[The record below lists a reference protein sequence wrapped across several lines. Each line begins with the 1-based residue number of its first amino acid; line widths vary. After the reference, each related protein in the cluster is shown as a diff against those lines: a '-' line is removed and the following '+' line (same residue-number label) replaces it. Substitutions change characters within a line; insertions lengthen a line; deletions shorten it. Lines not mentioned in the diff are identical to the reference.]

1 MVQSGSRVRHPSVV
15 ELARKGDQRAIAAWI
30 NRLLLPYGIRAY
42 IRLPRPGYLKILV
55 EFQWDGDPEDLS
67 DEWSDRLIRFI
78 CHHICRLNSSLIEG
92 VRIAGRF
99 VGDSDILWERSI
111 RIITSANR
119 ARRQHQH
126 LRSRIRN
133 ASKRKTRLRMVR
145 SFVTSGPAIAALI
158 IGGILGYAK
167 APINQTGASAS
178 LQPKPN
184 QNQNL
189 IPPRPDTVRAAL
201 ETIPVIKHNQ
211 VANPSD
217 PSVSL
222 LFSGDVTLA
231 DHFQE
236 VIGKDYEKVFAKMD
250 EYRKADLAMVNLE
263 NPLTRSTLAMPDKQF
278 NFKADPDSVKV
289 LTSGGVDLVTIANNH
304 SMDYQAEG
312 LKETMDVLDK
322 AGIQHIG
329 AGNQLTEARRPD
341 IFDVKGQRIAYLA
354 YYGDEYGAED
364 NKAGV
369 SSIKEERIA
378 EDIKSIRDQ
387 VDWIVVNFHWGQEL
401 ATHPADWQTELG
413 RFTIDQGADLVV
425 GHHPHV
431 LQGAEIYRGRPI
443 VYSLGNFIFGGNPR
457 TDYDT
462 AVLKVALK
470 DKKMKVE
477 FLPVEVKGYQPQVV
491 SGDRGNQILQQ
502 IEQLSASFKQPMKTA
517 MVLDARTLPAAPN
530 PATPTATSTSPVDSS
545 LTNPQPSDSTG
556 VTVPTSPAQQ
566 STGFSAPPAASSSP
580 LETSPSSMPA
590 TSPME
595 PSSPSLPAG
604 NSPDAIV
611 PSTQVP
617 NPSNLPLPP
626 EPTTPDAGTTPNDLG
641 LPSTLT
647 SPADSNH
654 SADSTSTAPD
664 PATTPVPA
672 PEPALPSASQ
682 PSSSNSF
689 TNSPNR
695 TPITTP
701 TIAPS
706 SNTPSSESS
715 NSVPPTSPNSES
727 DLGEPQ
733 ASAGPQLP
741 PRSMLQPRLV
751 AVNPAPTID
760 QPSARPVSL
769 EAAVQMGVSTFY
781 PLPSYPDNATAREA
795 QAQSALRPVSS
806 SKGQNQ
812 RQPKGVATAKV
823 RQVAPEQ
830 TGEMI
835 FPDVAM
841 QGNPWW

>member
-15 ELARKGDQRAIAAWI
+15 ELARRGDQRAIAAWI
-30 NRLLLPYGIRAY
+30 NRLLLPYGMRAY

-55 EFQWDGDPEDLS
+55 EFQWDGNPEELS
-67 DEWSDRLIRFI
+67 EQWRDHLIRFV

-99 VGDSDILWERSI
+99 VGDSDIIWERSI
-111 RIITSANR
+111 RIVTPANR

-167 APINQTGASAS
+167 APIHQTGASAS
-178 LQPKPN
+178 LDPQPD
-184 QNQNL
+184 QAV

-222 LFSGDVTLA
+222 LFSGDVTLS
-231 DHFQE
+231 DHFEE

-263 NPLTRSTLAMPDKQF
+263 NPLTRSTLAMPNKQF
-278 NFKADPDSVKV
+278 NFKADPEAVKV
-289 LTSGGVDLVTIANNH
+289 LTSGGVDIVTIANNH
-304 SMDYQAEG
+304 TMDYQADG
-312 LKETMDVLDK
+312 LKETMDVLDQ

-329 AGNQLTEARRPD
+329 AGNHLPEARRPD

-354 YYGDEYGAED
+354 YYGEEYGAEA

-378 EDIKSIRDQ
+378 EDIRAIRDQ

-401 ATHPADWQTELG
+401 AEHPADWQTELG
-413 RFTIDQGADLVV
+413 RFTIDQGADLIV

-443 VYSLGNFIFGGNPR
+443 VYSLGNFIFGGNSR

-470 DKKMKVE
+470 DKQMKVE
-477 FLPVEVKGYQPQVV
+477 FLPVEVKNYQPQVV
-491 SGDRGNQILQQ
+491 QGDRGKQILQHL
-502 IEQLSASFKQPMKTA
+502 EQLSASFKQPMKSA
-517 MVLDARTLPAAPN
+517 MVLDARTFPPAPGQ
-530 PATPTATSTSPVDSS
+530 PPTATSTSPGESS
-545 LTNPQPSDSTG
+545 LPS
-556 VTVPTSPAQQ
+556 SPAIDTPATTTPTTPTP
-566 STGFSAPPAASSSP
+566 STGFSAPANPNWLDTPSLPTTSP
-580 LETSPSSMPA
+580 LEQSAPNGGSTD
-590 TSPME
+590 T
-595 PSSPSLPAG
+595 
-604 NSPDAIV
+604 IV
-611 PSTQVP
+611 PSDQAP
-617 NPSNLPLPP
+617 DPSHLPLPP
-626 EPTTPDAGTTPNDLG
+626 APGATTEQPGVESTPMLPTDSDQPASTT
-641 LPSTLT
+641 S
-647 SPADSNH
+647 SS
-654 SADSTSTAPD
+654 PD

-672 PEPALPSASQ
+672 PEPQLPAFAQ
-682 PSSSNSF
+682 PNNADSF
-689 TNSPNR
+689 TNSPNH
-695 TPITTP
+695 TPITHPTP
-701 TIAPS
+701 DS
-706 SNTPSSESS
+706 SSSTPDSGATA
-715 NSVPPTSPNSES
+715 PTSQMSPDSET
-727 DLGEPQ
+727 DLSEPQ
-733 ASAGPQLP
+733 ALAGPQLP
-741 PRSMLQPRLV
+741 PRSMLQPHAV
-751 AVNPAPTID
+751 ARVNSLPTPSQAPTPAI
-760 QPSARPVSL
+760 SL

-781 PLPSYPDNATAREA
+781 PATASVE
-795 QAQSALRPVSS
+795 QAAPDPRSAVRPAPSS
-806 SKGQNQ
+806 QPQPQ
-812 RQPKGVATAKV
+812 RQPKTVASAKGRQTVKHTA
-823 RQVAPEQ
+823 
-830 TGEMI
+830 GETL

>member
-15 ELARKGDQRAIAAWI
+15 ELARRGDQRAIAAWL
-30 NRLLLPYGIRAY
+30 NRLLLPYGMRAY

-55 EFQWDGDPEDLS
+55 EFQWAGEPDDLS
-67 DEWSDRLIRFI
+67 EQWRDHLIRFI

-99 VGDSDILWERSI
+99 VGDSDMIWDRSI
-111 RIITSANR
+111 RIVTPANR

-167 APINQTGASAS
+167 APIHQTGASAS

-211 VANPSD
+211 VVNPGD

-231 DHFQE
+231 DHFEE
-236 VIGKDYEKVFAKMD
+236 VIGKDYDKVFAKMD
-250 EYRKADLAMVNLE
+250 EYRKVDLAMVNLE
-263 NPLTRSTLAMPDKQF
+263 NPLTRSTLSMPDKQF
-278 NFKADPDSVKV
+278 NFKADPEAVKV
-289 LTSGGVDLVTIANNH
+289 LTSGGVDIVTIANNH

-312 LKETMDVLDK
+312 LKETMEVLDK

-354 YYGDEYGAED
+354 YYGEEYGAEE
-364 NKAGV
+364 NKPGI

-431 LQGAEIYRGRPI
+431 LQGAEVYRGRPI
-443 VYSLGNFIFGGNPR
+443 VYSLGNFIFGGNSR

-502 IEQLSASFKQPMKTA
+502 IEQLSASFKQPMQTA
-517 MVLDARTLPAAPN
+517 MVLDARTLPPAPGQS
-530 PATPTATSTSPVDSS
+530 TPTATSTPLDSN
-545 LTNPQPSDSTG
+545 LTNPTPTNSTE
-556 VTVPTSPAQQ
+556 VTIPTDPTQ
-566 STGFSAPPAASSSP
+566 STGFSAPSD
-580 LETSPSSMPA
+580 
-590 TSPME
+590 
-595 PSSPSLPAG
+595 SPSLLEP
-604 NSPDAIV
+604 SPTSMPGTNPMEQSMPSMPPGSPPEAIV
-611 PSTQVP
+611 PSEQAP
-617 NPSNLPLPP
+617 NPGNLPLPP
-626 EPTTPDAGTTPNDLG
+626 EPPAPNSG
-641 LPSTLT
+641 VTQEQGIPSTPT
-647 SPADSNH
+647 DPGDANH
-654 SADSTSTAPD
+654 STSSTSSSPD

-672 PEPALPSASQ
+672 PEPQLPAFSQ
-682 PSSSNSF
+682 PADSNSF

-701 TIAPS
+701 PTAPS
-706 SNTPSSESS
+706 SSTSESGLS
-715 NSVPPTSPNSES
+715 TPAAPTAPDTQS

-751 AVNPAPTID
+751 AVHPAPPTAELPA
-760 QPSARPVSL
+760 QPVSL

-781 PLPSYPDNATAREA
+781 PVRPYQAEAASSVATSPIP
-795 QAQSALRPVSS
+795 QPPITSSQSQGERPA
-806 SKGQNQ
+806 KA
-812 RQPKGVATAKV
+812 QPKQ
-823 RQVAPEQ
+823 RQVATESKRDRV
-830 TGEMI
+830 

>member
-15 ELARKGDQRAIAAWI
+15 ELARRGDQRAIAAWL
-30 NRLLLPYGIRAY
+30 NRLLLPYGMRTY

-55 EFQWDGDPEDLS
+55 EFQWDGAAEDLS
-67 DEWSDRLIRFI
+67 VQWRDRLIRFI

-99 VGDSDILWERSI
+99 VGDSEIVWDRSI
-111 RIITSANR
+111 RIVTPANR

-167 APINQTGASAS
+167 APINQTEASAS
-178 LQPKPN
+178 LQLKPN
-184 QNQNL
+184 QSS

-211 VANPSD
+211 VVNPGD

-231 DHFQE
+231 DHFE
-236 VIGKDYEKVFAKMD
+236 AVIGKDYQKVFAQME
-250 EYRKADLAMVNLE
+250 EYRQADLAMVNLE
-263 NPLTRSTLAMPDKQF
+263 NPLTRSTLAMPNKQF
-278 NFKADPDSVKV
+278 NFKAEPEAVKV
-289 LTSGGVDLVTIANNH
+289 LTSGGVDVVTIANNH

-312 LKETMDVLDK
+312 LKETMEVLDK

-329 AGNQLTEARRPD
+329 AGNHLTEARRPD

-354 YYGDEYGAED
+354 YYGEEYGAEAD
-364 NKAGV
+364 KPGV
-369 SSIKEERIA
+369 SSIQEARIA
-378 EDIKSIRDQ
+378 EDIRAIRDQ

-401 ATHPADWQTELG
+401 AEHPADWQVQLG
-413 RFTIDQGADLVV
+413 RFTIDQGADLIV

-431 LQGAEIYRGRPI
+431 LQGAEVYRNRPI
-443 VYSLGNFIFGGNPR
+443 VYSLGNFIFGGNSR

-491 SGDRGNQILQQ
+491 SGDRGKQILQQ
-502 IEQLSASFKQPMKTA
+502 LEQLSASFKQPMKAA
-517 MVLDARTLPAAPN
+517 MVLDARTLP
-530 PATPTATSTSPVDSS
+530 PALGQAPTAPSTSPVNS
-545 LTNPQPSDSTG
+545 NQPTPSTESTE
-556 VTVPTSPAQQ
+556 VTIPTDPTQ
-566 STGFSAPPAASSSP
+566 STGFSAPSEP
-580 LETSPSSMPA
+580 PSLLDTPPTPMPA
-590 TSPME
+590 TRSME
-595 PSSPSLPAG
+595 PSPSALPTGSPT
-604 NSPDAIV
+604 DAIV
-611 PSTQVP
+611 PSNQT
-617 NPSNLPLPP
+617 PSHLPLPP
-626 EPTTPDAGTTPNDLG
+626 ASLTPDADPSADPSTPANPTNPDSSTG
-641 LPSTLT
+641 STLT
-647 SPADSNH
+647 P
-654 SADSTSTAPD
+654 PD

-672 PEPALPSASQ
+672 PEPQLPAFST
-682 PSSSNSF
+682 PDNSSSF

-701 TIAPS
+701 TIDPNAG
-706 SNTPSSESS
+706 TPNVES
-715 NSVPPTSPNSES
+715 PTPTSPNTPEDS
-727 DLGEPQ
+727 DLSQPQ

-741 PRSMLQPRLV
+741 PRSMLTPRLV
-751 AVNPAPTID
+751 AATPNSTPT
-760 QPSARPVSL
+760 QPSASPVSL

-781 PLPSYPDNATAREA
+781 PTLPLPAEG
-795 QAQSALRPVSS
+795 SAPVVQPQSS
-806 SKGQNQ
+806 SPIASANRQGE
-812 RQPKGVATAKV
+812 RQPKVGAKAKV
-823 RQVAPEQ
+823 RRAAPEIP
-830 TGEMI
+830 GETV

>member
-1 MVQSGSRVRHPSVV
+1 MVQSGSCVRHPSVV
-15 ELARKGDQRAIAAWI
+15 ELARKGDQRAIAAWL
-30 NRLLLPYGIRAY
+30 NRLLLPYGIRAF

-55 EFQWDGDPEDLS
+55 EFQWDGEPEDLS
-67 DEWSDRLIRFI
+67 EQWHDHLIRFI

-99 VGDSDILWERSI
+99 VGDSDILWDRSI
-111 RIITSANR
+111 RIVTPANR

-201 ETIPVIKHNQ
+201 ETVPVIKHNQ
-211 VANPSD
+211 VVNPSD

-231 DHFQE
+231 DHFEE

-250 EYRKADLAMVNLE
+250 EYRKVDLAMVNLE
-263 NPLTRSTLAMPDKQF
+263 NPLTRSTLTMPNKQF
-278 NFKADPDSVKV
+278 NFKADPEAVKV
-289 LTSGGVDLVTIANNH
+289 LTSGGVDIVTIANNH

-312 LKETMDVLDK
+312 LKETMEVLDQ

-329 AGNQLTEARRPD
+329 AGNQLREARRPD

-354 YYGDEYGAED
+354 YYGEEYGAED

-369 SSIKEERIA
+369 SSIQEERIA

-431 LQGAEIYRGRPI
+431 LQGAEVYRGRPI
-443 VYSLGNFIFGGNPR
+443 VYSLGNFIFGGNSR

-477 FLPVEVKGYQPQVV
+477 FLPIEVKGYQPQVV

-517 MVLDARTLPAAPN
+517 MVLDARTLPPAASQS
-530 PATPTATSTSPVDSS
+530 APTATSTPVDAN
-545 LTNPQPSDSTG
+545 LTNPTPSDSTE
-556 VTVPTSPAQQ
+556 VTIPTDPTQ
-566 STGFSAPPAASSSP
+566 STGFSTPS
-580 LETSPSSMPA
+580 ESPSLPKSPTSMPA

-595 PSSPSLPAG
+595 QSVPAMPTGSSPEE
-604 NSPDAIV
+604 IV
-611 PSTQVP
+611 PSDQA
-617 NPSNLPLPP
+617 PSPSELPLPP
-626 EPTTPDAGTTPNDLG
+626 DPTAPEAGVTNGQAEQATP
-641 LPSTLT
+641 PSPT
-647 SPADSNH
+647 SATNST
-654 SADSTSTAPD
+654 SSTSTSPD
-664 PATTPVPA
+664 PDTTPVPA
-672 PEPALPSASQ
+672 PEPQLPSFSQ
-682 PSSSNSF
+682 PGDSNSF

-706 SNTPSSESS
+706 SSTPDSGLPTPSSHT
-715 NSVPPTSPNSES
+715 PDS
-727 DLGEPQ
+727 DSALEEPQ

-751 AVNPAPTID
+751 AVNPIPTPA
-760 QPSARPVSL
+760 QPPAQPVSL

-781 PLPSYPDNATAREA
+781 PAPPQPATVAVPEAQPQTARRPVTAPKSQSEHKSKVV
-795 QAQSALRPVSS
+795 AQSKR
-806 SKGQNQ
+806 
-812 RQPKGVATAKV
+812 RQA
-823 RQVAPEQ
+823 APES
-830 TGEMI
+830 TTREMV
-835 FPDVAM
+835 FPNVAM